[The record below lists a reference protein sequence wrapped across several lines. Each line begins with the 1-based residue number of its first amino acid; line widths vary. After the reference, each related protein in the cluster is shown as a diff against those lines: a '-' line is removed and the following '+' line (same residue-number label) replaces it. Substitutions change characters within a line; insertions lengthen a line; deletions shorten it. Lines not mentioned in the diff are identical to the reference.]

1 MQAKTS
7 ATRQFSST
15 VKVSALARAT
25 KAPIHEVRGQLEEA
39 INIGT
44 QQEPHFVAPHLHGEF
59 LLHKDGQTGADL
71 GQGRERKPRDASTP
85 KVVIVGAG
93 ISGLGC
99 AFKLWSEH
107 GIAAQVFEAN
117 TTTAGGRI
125 RTLRGYFDD
134 DQYTELHAEL
144 ISSEHREARHLA
156 DLLDLELDDVL
167 RFPPGSS
174 TPVSHF
180 HFGDRTYTQAQLD
193 EEWHE
198 WAWELFHQAAFEVAP
213 WPTTYAA
220 TNPEVIALD
229 HMSATQ
235 WMEQHLNGGVSTNFA
250 SLCTTLLYDEY
261 GGPID
266 EQSALNLIYL
276 LGHDATSED
285 TSQPQNSPELT
296 GTDEHWHISGG
307 NDQLI
312 SQTIAKLPAGTV
324 QMGHCLEALRRRGVD
339 GWTCVFRHDGTL
351 VEVDAD
357 HVVLAIPFPKL
368 RQVDLSDVP
377 IPAAQRRAIDEEPL
391 GSNSKLQ
398 VQFSSRVW
406 NAQGWTANYYSDD
419 IAQGGWETTVNQP
432 GPSGILIALPGGESA
447 TSWGERYGLTT
458 HQGEAPEHMVR
469 EFLECFESY
478 WPGTRDAYCG
488 KAYYA
493 WGAADPNI
501 LGSYSYLKPGQY
513 TAFNGLQ
520 GNKVGTVHF
529 AGEHTSMD
537 YQGFVE
543 GALRSGY
550 RCALEIIRDR

>member
-15 VKVSALARAT
+15 VKASALARALQ
-25 KAPIHEVRGQLEEA
+25 APIDEVRGQIDEGAVVEVE
-39 INIGT
+39 
-44 QQEPHFVAPHLHGEF
+44 EPHFVAPHLEGDF
-59 LLHKDGQTGADL
+59 LLHEGGRNTSSDVEGKSLGPRDGQ
-71 GQGRERKPRDASTP
+71 SP

-99 AFKLWSEH
+99 AFKLWTQH
-107 GIAAQVFEAN
+107 GVAAQVFDAN
-117 TTTAGGRI
+117 TCVAGGRI

-134 DQYTELHAEL
+134 EQYTELHAEL
-144 ISSEHREARHLA
+144 ISSEHRETRHLA
-156 DLLDLELDDVL
+156 DLLGLELDDVI

-180 HFGDRTYTQAQLD
+180 HFGDRNYTQAQLD

-198 WAWELFHQAAFEVAP
+198 WAWELFHEAAFKVAP
-213 WPTTYAA
+213 WPTTYAT

-229 HMSATQ
+229 RMNAAE
-235 WMEQHLNGGVSTNFA
+235 WMERNLPGGTSTSFGT
-250 SLCTTLLYDEY
+250 LCTTLLYDEY
-261 GGPID
+261 GGPIE

-276 LGHDATSED
+276 LGQDSTAEDA
-285 TSQPQNSPELT
+285 SQPKGSPDLT
-296 GTDEHWHISGG
+296 GTDEHWHVHGG

-312 SQTIAKLPAGTV
+312 SGTVAKLPPGTV
-324 QMGHCLEALRRRGVD
+324 QLGHSLEALRRRGVD
-339 GWTCVFRHDGTL
+339 GWTCIFRHDGRL

-368 RQVDLSDVP
+368 RQVDLSQVDL
-377 IPAAQRRAIDEEPL
+377 PARQRQAIDEEPL

-419 IAQGGWETTVNQP
+419 LAQGGWETTVNQ
-432 GPSGILIALPGGESA
+432 GGRSGILIALPGGESA
-447 TSWGERYGLTT
+447 AAWGDRYGLMD
-458 HQGEAPEHMVR
+458 HQGEAPDHMVR
-469 EFLECFESY
+469 EFLDCFETY
-478 WPGTRDAYCG
+478 WPGTKDAYSG

-493 WGAADPNI
+493 WGAGDPNI

-520 GNKVGTVHF
+520 GQRAGTVHF

-537 YQGFVE
+537 FQGFVE
-543 GALRSGY
+543 GALQSGY
-550 RCALEIIRDR
+550 RCAMEILER